1 VLEQQDGNGALRTS
15 FVFGADLNEV
25 VSLQHD
31 GLNYWLHADDKRSVR
46 RVTDASGK
54 VVESYN
60 YDEFGNPALFD
71 GAGNPLLTSA
81 VGNPYLYT
89 GHQYD
94 PETGFYYARNRYY
107 DARTGR
113 FISRDPAG
121 AFGDPFNLG
130 NAFTYAANNPATYVD
145 PLGLS
150 GGPLRP
156 GEFIDHTG
164 TSAASELLRR
174 GGKLSEEGAEA
185 LAAANRLNDS
195 VGKELMSWYD
205 GYVNGT
211 IHLEGAT
218 AEEGLVQMALSPEE
232 AVSMVNTQFGRGAN
246 MNPLRFADYTENG
259 KRVADWD
266 RFMTDAGSNTRQSAW
281 FAQSEQEIASLEQ
294 RATQLAQKG
303 SRLKTAG
310 KVLGVAGVALQSGMA
325 MKQAYDNC
333 AGVGFIVNE
342 GVATAGANALVMA
355 IPPLGVVDLVTGGSV
370 SGIAHNGLMV
380 PTAVAHLA
388 GRMTG
393 RDADN
398 IRSSMRSSPAT
409 RLLWSIGE
417 WIAGD

>member
-1 VLEQQDGNGALRTS
+1 
-15 FVFGADLNEV
+15 
-25 VSLQHD
+25 
-31 GLNYWLHADDKRSVR
+31 
-46 RVTDASGK
+46 
-54 VVESYN
+54 VESYN

-71 GAGNPLLTSA
+71 SAGAPLLTSA
-81 VGNPYLYT
+81 IGNPYLFT

-107 DARTGR
+107 DARAGR

-121 AFGDPFNLG
+121 AFGDPLNVG

-145 PLGLS
+145 PMGLS

-156 GEFIDHTG
+156 GEFVDHTA
-164 TSAASELLRR
+164 TAAASELLRR
-174 GGKLSEEGAEA
+174 GGNLTEEGVAALAEA
-185 LAAANRLNDS
+185 NRMNDA
-195 VGKELMSWYD
+195 VAKELTSWYD

-218 AEEGLVQMALSPEE
+218 AEEGLVKMAFSPEE

-246 MNPLRFADYTENG
+246 MNPLRFADYMENG
-259 KRVADWD
+259 ERVADWD

-333 AGVGFIVNE
+333 AGAGFIVNE

-398 IRSSMRSSPAT
+398 IRRSMRSSPAT

-417 WIAGD
+417 WLAGD